1 MVLCAT
7 FLGHTLA
14 PTTTKAQYD
23 LKDAKAFAQFLHD
36 ADVRLV
42 RARCKSYCCYGYVG
56 YVVLAEGSGLLSQ
69 VTCRKSNALTEV
81 PH

>member
-42 RARCKSYCCYGYVG
+42 RARCKSLQ
-56 YVVLAEGSGLLSQ
+56 VLLLLRLLRLRRLRSS
-69 VTCRKSNALTEV
+69 C
-81 PH
+81 

>member
-42 RARCKSYCCYGYVG
+42 RARCKSYCCYGYLG
-56 YVVLAEGSGLLSQ
+56 YVVLAEGSGLFYHVSQ
-69 VTCRKSNALTEV
+69 IALPQV

>member
-56 YVVLAEGSGLLSQ
+56 YVVLAEGSGLPLHL
-69 VTCRKSNALTEV
+69 TCPTSKPQV

>member
-1 MVLCAT
+1 MMVLCAT

-42 RARCKSYCCYGYVG
+42 RARCKSYCSSC
-56 YVVLAEGSGLLSQ
+56 
-69 VTCRKSNALTEV
+69 
-81 PH
+81 

>member
-42 RARCKSYCCYGYVG
+42 RARCKSYCCYS
-56 YVVLAEGSGLLSQ
+56 YVVLAEGSGLFYH
-69 VTCRKSNALTEV
+69 VTCRKVKCIASGTSLS
-81 PH
+81 